1 MLVYWL
7 YNLNREFQL
16 RVLYKLI
23 SSYNDVL
30 YNAFKVIALFK
41 RKILKKSR
49 ERTIIHSLFNPV
61 LVFSFFFS
69 FFLFFFFKLIAD
81 VSLFSLVKWSHYV
94 PGVEMYSAFSADH
107 SSLSSL

>member
-7 YNLNREFQL
+7 YKLNREFQL

-41 RKILKKSR
+41 RKIKKKKVGR
-49 ERTIIHSLFNPV
+49 EQ
-61 LVFSFFFS
+61 
-69 FFLFFFFKLIAD
+69 
-81 VSLFSLVKWSHYV
+81 
-94 PGVEMYSAFSADH
+94 
-107 SSLSSL
+107 

>member
-7 YNLNREFQL
+7 YKLNCEFHL

-41 RKILKKSR
+41 RKIKKKKVGR
-49 ERTIIHSLFNPV
+49 EQ
-61 LVFSFFFS
+61 
-69 FFLFFFFKLIAD
+69 
-81 VSLFSLVKWSHYV
+81 
-94 PGVEMYSAFSADH
+94 
-107 SSLSSL
+107 

>member
-7 YNLNREFQL
+7 YKLNREFHL

-41 RKILKKSR
+41 RKIKKKSR

-69 FFLFFFFKLIAD
+69 FFLFFFLN
-81 VSLFSLVKWSHYV
+81 L
-94 PGVEMYSAFSADH
+94 
-107 SSLSSL
+107 

>member
-7 YNLNREFQL
+7 YKLNREFQL

-41 RKILKKSR
+41 RKIKKKSR

-69 FFLFFFFKLIAD
+69 FFFFFFKLIAD

-94 PGVEMYSAFSADH
+94 PGVEMYSTFSADH